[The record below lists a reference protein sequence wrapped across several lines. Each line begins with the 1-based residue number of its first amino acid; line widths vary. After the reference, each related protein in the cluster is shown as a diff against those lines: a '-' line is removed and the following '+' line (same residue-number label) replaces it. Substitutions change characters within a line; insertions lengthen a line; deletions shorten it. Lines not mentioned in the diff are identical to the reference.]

1 MLLRFF
7 IVSLFIPL
15 FLSSDTYYQFLK
27 FANLLKNKSLFFPDK
42 TIESCYKKNCL
53 SKCDR
58 SCDREALGCASR
70 SRDLQ
75 SKAIACFRAAD
86 RIVSNQK
93 DVEDCLYK
101 CDIEINGID
110 VEIRKPILAIRGRDN
125 LFTQSQSVEE
135 CWVNRCAD
143 YYVQCDD
150 DDECR
155 KGLECA
161 MQNGKTRFQRS
172 KCVTMNKSPLIEDLV
187 ECVREC
193 DLDSNLHF
201 TDKNNADV

>member
-1 MLLRFF
+1 M
-7 IVSLFIPL
+7 
-15 FLSSDTYYQFLK
+15 
-27 FANLLKNKSLFFPDK
+27 
-42 TIESCYKKNCL
+42 

-58 SCDREALGCASR
+58 SCDREAVGCASR

-86 RIVSNQK
+86 RIVLNQK

-110 VEIRKPILAIRGRDN
+110 VEIRKPILAIRGRTN
-125 LFTQSQSVEE
+125 LFVESQSVEE
-135 CWVNRCAD
+135 CWVNRCED

-161 MQNGKTRFQRS
+161 MQNGMTRLQRS
-172 KCVTMNKSPLIEDLV
+172 RCVTKNKSNLIEELV
-187 ECVREC
+187 GCIREC
-193 DLDSNLHF
+193 DLNSNLHF
-201 TDKNNADV
+201 TNTNNADV